1 MKSLYR
7 HMHRDEKGFTLVEL
21 MIVII
26 ILAILTAIAVPSYMV
41 LRNRARV
48 AAAQSEMKNIATAFE
63 MYNADWDQY
72 PPAETWVEEVEGTA
86 IVVNL
91 DGNAYMDPVPTED
104 PWANDY
110 VYDEGA
116 PAAGEY
122 TLTCI
127 GPDETAGGTDDIV
140 IITGQLQE

>member
-48 AAAQSEMKNIATAFE
+48 AAAQSEMKNIATALE
-63 MYNADWDQY
+63 MFNADWDRY
-72 PPAETWVEEVEGTA
+72 PGDGDWIEELEG
-86 IVVNL
+86 
-91 DGNAYMDPVPTED
+91 DGGTFNTDNNAYMDPVPTKD
-104 PWANDY
+104 PWAANY
-110 VYDEGA
+110 SYAVGA
-116 PAAGEY
+116 DPFDTY
-122 TLTCI
+122 TLTCT
-127 GPDETAGGTDDIV
+127 GADPDIV
-140 IITGQLQE
+140 IVTGQLQ